1 MVNNNLDNSYYGK
14 WLERVDDW
22 RLKNL
27 DKHQQHVLNHEASVA
42 ENARKQE
49 ENRMKAR
56 SIIEE
61 QTQKE
66 TSAANRLTG
75 RVNEDEQA
83 KGAIGGKT
91 PEKLR
96 EEEKPPINKQDT
108 PQHDQEG
115 VEDHQKEKAVVKAIA
130 DMTFEEFKEIKRGRG
145 RPKNE
150 ELKRRKNSQS
160 K

>member
-1 MVNNNLDNSYYGK
+1 
-14 WLERVDDW
+14 LERVDDW

-42 ENARKQE
+42 KNAKKQE

-66 TSAANRLTG
+66 TSAANRSTNG
-75 RVNEDEQA
+75 VNEDEQA

-91 PEKLR
+91 PEKQR
-96 EEEKPPINKQDT
+96 EAEKPPVNKPDMT
-108 PQHDQEG
+108 QHDQEG
-115 VEDHQKEKAVVKAIA
+115 VEDHQKEKAVVKAIE

>member
-1 MVNNNLDNSYYGK
+1 M
-14 WLERVDDW
+14 
-22 RLKNL
+22 
-27 DKHQQHVLNHEASVA
+27 A
-42 ENARKQE
+42 EKVRKQE
-49 ENRMKAR
+49 ESRRAAR

-61 QTQKE
+61 QSQKE
-66 TSAANRLTG
+66 SSAASCSTNR
-75 RVNEDEQA
+75 NNKDEQA

-91 PEKLR
+91 PEKQR
-96 EEEKPPINKQDT
+96 EAEKPPVNKPDT
-108 PQHDQEG
+108 TQRDQEG
-115 VEDHQKEKAVVKAIA
+115 VEDHQKEKAVVKAIE